1 MRDVQDQLKTYWSS
15 VTEDHSAPDAGK
27 VLAARRVNGAAPR
40 HVTNDEQRVVPLPS
54 TPEPDDR
61 STGGWVLA
69 VAAVVIAVVAIGGM
83 YIATRP
89 VELAAADDAIET
101 TTIAVVEAEAA
112 TEEAAPTSVP
122 TQPEVAETNTTPPGL
137 LAAVLPQDALGLQ
150 RHDIAAAT
158 GGTPLPDI
166 VGATLGDDGAARLPL
181 GAVAELPQDAYLD
194 FLYEFPCGEPGCW
207 FRDAVFKDVNNPA
220 MATGPFASGTP
231 FYVRHGFV
239 NDSVEPLGDGF
250 DVALYVF
257 PMDQPGEFE
266 GIAQG
271 VTTRYTSDYVIRGET
286 DQCGPTYSSQSGAVS
301 CEWFVHEFPDGLPDG
316 RFALW
321 AVWEAPCS
329 AWIEMGFTDSCVNP
343 DEVMS
348 FFSSGV
354 DSPFDEGSPQYNEI
368 NEAHL

>member
-1 MRDVQDQLKTYWSS
+1 MSSRAVSGLSGSVVDV
-15 VTEDHSAPDAGK
+15 
-27 VLAARRVNGAAPR
+27 VL
-40 HVTNDEQRVVPLPS
+40 LPS
-54 TPEPDDR
+54 G
-61 STGGWVLA
+61 SA
-69 VAAVVIAVVAIGGM
+69 
-83 YIATRP
+83 
-89 VELAAADDAIET
+89 
-101 TTIAVVEAEAA
+101 
-112 TEEAAPTSVP
+112 S
-122 TQPEVAETNTTPPGL
+122 
-137 LAAVLPQDALGLQ
+137 
-150 RHDIAAAT
+150 T
-158 GGTPLPDI
+158 GGTPQPEI
-166 VGATLGDDGAARLPL
+166 VGATLGDAGTERLPL
-181 GAVAELPQDAYLD
+181 GVVSELPSHDYLN
-194 FLYEFPCGEPGCW
+194 FLFELCWFEPC
-207 FRDAVFKDVNNPA
+207 FRDAHFTQTADPTKGS
-220 MATGPFASGTP
+220 GPFTSGRP

-239 NDSVEPLGDGF
+239 NDSVGPLGDGF
-250 DVALYVF
+250 DVVLYVF

-286 DQCGPTYSSQSGAVS
+286 DQCGPTYGSQSGAVS

-354 DSPFDEGSPQYNEI
+354 DSPFDEGGPQYNEI